1 MRSPPAPIIWWSAA
15 RSPRRPIRR
24 QSPPRSLPTS
34 PKRLEHDLEKARPA
48 LDAGW
53 AAVFRKRS
61 CSKNK
66 DEEKHHGKRILGRA
80 CRRNGPGRYKSY
92 VAANAEAFRKYGAKF
107 LVRGGSFEAVA
118 GKSRSRNV
126 VLEFKDYATALA
138 CYRSPEYAKAMAFRD
153 KSSVADIIVIEGYDG
168 RQPTD

>member
-1 MRSPPAPIIWWSAA
+1 MAKGYWVGHVDVTDP
-15 RSPRRPIRR
+15 
-24 QSPPRSLPTS
+24 
-34 PKRLEHDLEKARPA
+34 E
-48 LDAGW
+48 G
-53 AAVFRKRS
+53 
-61 CSKNK
+61 
-66 DEEKHHGKRILGRA
+66 
-80 CRRNGPGRYKSY
+80 YKSY
-92 VAANAEAFRKYGAKF
+92 VATNAEAFRKYGAKF

-168 RQPTD
+168 PQPTD